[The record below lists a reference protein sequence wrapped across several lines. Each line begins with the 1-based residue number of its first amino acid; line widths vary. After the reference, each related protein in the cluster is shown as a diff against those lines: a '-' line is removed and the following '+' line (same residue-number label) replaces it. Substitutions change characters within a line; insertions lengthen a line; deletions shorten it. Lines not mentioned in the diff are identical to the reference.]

1 MQAPVLVL
9 STFPVLHASSLSFSH
24 LHSETN
30 NLISA
35 YHYLLADQNAQR
47 ETGRRAQLTNIAAA
61 RAVSDIIRTT
71 LGPRAMLKM
80 ILDAMGNIVLT
91 NDGNA
96 ILREIDVSHP
106 AAKSM
111 IELSRTQDEEV
122 GDGTTSVTVLAG
134 EILCICEQFLERNI
148 HPTVIVSALFKALDD
163 AVVFAEDLAISV
175 DLNSDE
181 QILQLIRSC
190 VGTKYVTRQDDLI
203 VKIAYEAVKIVR
215 IDVDGKIII
224 DIKNFAKVEKIPGGE
239 LSQSRVLNGVMFN
252 KDVTSAKM
260 RRRIENPRI
269 ILIDTPLEYRKAESQ
284 TNVEL
289 SLDKDFERLLEIEEE
304 YVMGLCKKLLEF
316 KPDLII
322 TEKGVSDLAL
332 HILGKQNV
340 SVIRRLRKTDNNRV
354 AKASGGIIVSRVE
367 ELKEADV
374 GTGAG
379 LFEISKIG
387 DEYFTFITEC
397 KDPKACTIL
406 LRGGSKDVLNE
417 VERNLHDAMSVA
429 RNVLTNP
436 KMVPGGGAIEM
447 AVAQKLRAKSKTIT
461 GVSQYPYRAVA
472 EALEVIPRTLVEN
485 CGGKVIR
492 VLTALRAKHAES
504 KDASDENARFWGID
518 GMEGVIADMREV
530 GVWEPLVV
538 KTQTMKTAVEAAGML
553 LRIDDIVSGLSKRKD
568 PAGGMQTTPDDDE

>member
-9 STFPVLHASSLSFSH
+9 
-24 LHSETN
+24 N
-30 NLISA
+30 
-35 YHYLLADQNAQR
+35 QNAKR

-96 ILREIDVSHP
+96 ILREIDVAHP

-134 EILCICEQFLERNI
+134 EILTLCEAFLSRNI
-148 HPTVIVSALFKALDD
+148 HPSVIVSALFNALDD
-163 AVVFAEDLAISV
+163 AVTFAEQLATKV
-175 DLNSDE
+175 DPDNEE

-190 VGTKYVTRQDDLI
+190 IGTKYVTRHDDLI
-203 VKIAYEAVKIVR
+203 VNMAYHAVQVVR
-215 IDVDGKIII
+215 LNVDGKVVI
-224 DIKNFAKVEKIPGGE
+224 DTKNFAKVEKIPGGE
-239 LSQSRVLNGVMFN
+239 LSDSKVLNGVMFN
-252 KDVTSAKM
+252 KDVTNAKM

-269 ILIDTPLEYRKAESQ
+269 ILLDCPLEYRKAEST
-284 TNVEL
+284 TNVEITEE
-289 SLDKDFERLLEIEEE
+289 KDWRRLLEIEEE
-304 YVMGLCKKLLEF
+304 HVMGLCAKLMEF

-332 HILGKQNV
+332 HVLGKQNV
-340 SVIRRLRKTDNNRV
+340 SVIRRLRKTDNTRV
-354 AKASGGIIVSRVE
+354 AKASGAIIVSRVE

-374 GTGAG
+374 GVGAG

-387 DEYFTFITEC
+387 DEYFSFITEC

-406 LRGGSKDVLNE
+406 LRGGSKDVLME
-417 VERNLHDAMSVA
+417 VERNLHDAMAVT
-429 RNVLTNP
+429 RNILINP
-436 KMVPGGGAIEM
+436 QMVPGGGAIEM
-447 AVAQKLRAKSKTIT
+447 AVSSRLHAKSKTIT

-472 EALEVIPRTLVEN
+472 EALEVIPRTLIEN

-492 VLTALRAKHAES
+492 VLTALRAKH
-504 KDASDENARFWGID
+504 SDTHGKGDPDSSFWGID
-518 GMEGVIADMREV
+518 GLKGVAADMREV
-530 GVWEPLVV
+530 GIWEPLIV

-568 PAGGMQTTPDDDE
+568 AAAGMQAGNPDGE

>member
-1 MQAPVLVL
+1 MNG
-9 STFPVLHASSLSFSH
+9 SSFAL
-24 LHSETN
+24 
-30 NLISA
+30 
-35 YHYLLADQNAQR
+35 DQNAKR

-134 EILCICEQFLERNI
+134 EILTLCEAFLNRNI
-148 HPTVIVSALFKALDD
+148 HPSVIVSALFNALDD
-163 AVVFAEDLAISV
+163 AVAFAEELAITV
-175 DLNSDE
+175 DLNNKE

-190 VGTKYVTRQDDLI
+190 IGTKYVTRHDDLI
-203 VKIAYEAVKIVR
+203 VNIAYQAVNVVR
-215 IDVDGKIII
+215 VNIDGKVVI
-224 DIKNFAKVEKIPGGE
+224 DIKNCAKVEKIPGGE
-239 LSQSRVLNGVMFN
+239 LSDSKVLNGVMFN

-269 ILIDTPLEYRKAESQ
+269 ILLDCPLEYRKAEST
-284 TNVEL
+284 TNVEI
-289 SLDKDFERLLEIEEE
+289 SEEKDWRRLLEIEEE
-304 YVMGLCKKLLEF
+304 YVLALCAKLLEF
-316 KPDLII
+316 NPDLIV

-332 HILGKQNV
+332 HVLGKQNV
-340 SVIRRLRKTDNNRV
+340 SVIRRLRKTDNTRI
-354 AKASGGIIVSRVE
+354 AKASGAVIVSRVE
-367 ELKEADV
+367 ELKEADIGV
-374 GTGAG
+374 GAG
-379 LFEISKIG
+379 LFEVSKIG
-387 DEYFTFITEC
+387 DEYFSFITNC
-397 KDPKACTIL
+397 RDPKACTIL
-406 LRGGSKDVLNE
+406 LRGGSKDVLME
-417 VERNLHDAMSVA
+417 VERNLHDAMSVT
-429 RNVLTNP
+429 RNILTNP

-447 AVAQKLRAKSKTIT
+447 AVSNRLHAKSKTIT

-492 VLTALRAKHAES
+492 VLTALRAKHSGA
-504 KDASDENARFWGID
+504 KDKGDRDASFWGID
-518 GMEGVIADMREV
+518 GLKGIAADMREV
-530 GVWEPLVV
+530 GIWEPLVV

-553 LRIDDIVSGLSKRKD
+553 LRIDDIVSGLTKRKD
-568 PAGGMQTTPDDDE
+568 PAAGMQGGMPDDE

>member
-9 STFPVLHASSLSFSH
+9 
-24 LHSETN
+24 N
-30 NLISA
+30 
-35 YHYLLADQNAQR
+35 QNAKR

-134 EILCICEQFLERNI
+134 EILSLCETFLHRNI
-148 HPTVIVSALFKALDD
+148 HPTIIVSALFNALND
-163 AVVFAEDLAISV
+163 AVEFAESMAIDV
-175 DLNSDE
+175 NIEDD
-181 QILQLIRSC
+181 QQVLQLIRSC
-190 VGTKYVTRQDDLI
+190 VGTKFVTRNDDLI
-203 VKIAYEAVKIVR
+203 VRIAFEAVKIVR
-215 IDVDGKIII
+215 IIVDGKPIM
-224 DIKNFAKVEKIPGGE
+224 DIKNFAKVEKIPGGY
-239 LSQSRVLNGVMFN
+239 LSDSRVLDGVMFN

-260 RRRIENPRI
+260 RRRIEKPRI
-269 ILIDTPLEYRKAESQ
+269 VLLDCPLEYRKAESQ
-284 TNVEL
+284 TNVEITKE
-289 SLDKDFERLLEIEEE
+289 SDWKRLLEIEEE
-304 YVMGLCKKLLEF
+304 YIMGLCSKMMEF

-332 HILGKQNV
+332 HIFGKKNV

-354 AKASGGIIVSRVE
+354 AKACGATIVSRVE
-367 ELKEADV
+367 ELKDGDV

-379 LFEISKIG
+379 LFEITKIG
-387 DEYFTFITEC
+387 DEYFSFITQC

-417 VERNLHDAMSVA
+417 VERNLHDAMAVT
-429 RNVLTNP
+429 RNVLVNP
-436 KMVPGGGAIEM
+436 RMVPGCGAIEM
-447 AVAQKLRAKSKTIT
+447 AVSQRLHAKSKTIT

-472 EALEVIPRTLVEN
+472 EALEVIPRTLIEN

-492 VLTALRAKHAES
+492 VLTGLRAKHSES
-504 KDASDENARFWGID
+504 GEDAKFWGID
-518 GMEGVIADMREV
+518 GMKGVAVDVRELK
-530 GVWEPLVV
+530 VWEPLVV

-553 LRIDDIVSGLSKRKD
+553 LRIDDIVSGLSKKKD
-568 PAGGMQTTPDDDE
+568 AGGGMQGPAEED